1 MKKIITVDGPAG
13 SGKEK
18 ISKYIAREYKLYH
31 IDSGTL
37 YRRLAY
43 ELEKKNIKTFEVNKI
58 KQILRNVDK
67 LPTRKISALRKEK
80 IGKTASE
87 IAKLEFVRHF
97 INEQQRLATQT
108 PNKKNGFVVDGRDI
122 GSVVFK
128 RAFIKLYIDVD
139 VNIRAK
145 RRYKQLIDNGEKS
158 IYLKILKDI
167 KLRDKTDKTRK
178 NSPLVVPRGAKIIN
192 NSHTFKKTI
201 AQIRNFIEG
210 IN

>member
-13 SGKEK
+13 SGKGK
-18 ISKYIAREYKLYH
+18 ISKYIARKYNLYH
-31 IDSGTL
+31 IDSGIL

-43 ELEKKNIKTFEVNKI
+43 ELEKNNIKIYEKI
-58 KQILRNVDK
+58 KIKKKLKLIKKLSLRKV
-67 LPTRKISALRKEK
+67 SALRKEK
-80 IGKTASE
+80 IGKSASE
-87 IAKLEFVRHF
+87 IAKLEFVRNF
-97 INEQQRLATQT
+97 INSQQRLATKT
-108 PNKKNGFVVDGRDI
+108 LNKKYGFVIDGRDI

-128 RAFIKLYIDVD
+128 KAFLKLYIDAD

-167 KLRDKTDKTRK
+167 KLRDKKDKTRK
-178 NSPLVVPRGAKIIN
+178 NSPLVVPKGAKIID
-192 NSHTFKKTI
+192 NSYAFKKTI
-201 AQIRNFIEG
+201 AQIRNFVES

>member
-1 MKKIITVDGPAG
+1 VKKIITVDGPAG

-18 ISKYIAREYKLYH
+18 ISKYIARKYKLYH
-31 IDSGTL
+31 LDSGIL

-43 ELEKKNIKTFEVNKI
+43 ELEKKNIQTNEINKI
-58 KQILRNVDK
+58 KNILKNIK
-67 LPTRKISALRKEK
+67 IISLRKIRALRREQ

-87 IAKLEFVRHF
+87 IAKLDFVRNF
-97 INEQQRLATQT
+97 INSQQRLATQT
-108 PNKKNGFVVDGRDI
+108 PNIKKGFVIDGRDI

-128 RAFIKLYIDVD
+128 RAFLKLYIDVD

-178 NSPLVVPRGAKIIN
+178 NSPLVVPKGAKIIN

-201 AQIRNFIEG
+201 AQIRNIIEG